1 MMYGSTQQNY
11 AGPVNSGD
19 MVVKND
25 QVSPGIAALLRKQ
38 NARGAQGIFQLP
50 DTQQP
55 NPDFY
60 NQSLMNVQNQ
70 IKGQAD
76 TLNAMAP
83 EGESLAYIN
92 PQEAGILKLLGG
104 AGEPVNATGIPS
116 FYLGESSDFSSGG
129 NKSSSNKSSGLKM
142 SDLGKRVQERMKSSK
157 PDPVSPPRMKPDR
170 EGDRI
175 ADRDNVEQYIPMVA
189 GGIGAQEFDEDAKA
203 IYGPKYGSEDTT
215 ISGYTKDIDDNYAMQ
230 ALINAYV
237 AGAAKQAAGAGVGNT
252 GQDAL
257 RGLSALK
264 GQANKTFFSSD
275 YNKML
280 NRAMK
285 YGDPLTTGNYYLGSA
300 DNDLRKEGIFGDY
313 DTEEGKRLKFALGGG
328 ASKIGD
334 FFSNFGLMGLLNKL
348 FPGDEMTFDEKLKAY
363 DAMKAQEEKQRMRRD
378 AGTSDST
385 GEDDTDTD
393 EDEDETD
400 DQYPFFGYRRKI
412 QVPLSLEDIM
422 SRYYSSDPDRKN
434 ILEDLGDAIKRRDDS

>member
-1 MMYGSTQQNY
+1 MACPLVKGEQKGYNITMMYGSTQQNY

-189 GGIGAQEFDEDAKA
+189 GGIGAQEF
-203 IYGPKYGSEDTT
+203 
-215 ISGYTKDIDDNYAMQ
+215 KDDKNIDDNYAQQ

-285 YGDPLTTGNYYLGSA
+285 YGDPLTTGNYDLGSA
-300 DNDLRKEGIFGDY
+300 DNDLRKEGIFGD
-313 DTEEGKRLKFALGGG
+313 
-328 ASKIGD
+328 
-334 FFSNFGLMGLLNKL
+334 
-348 FPGDEMTFDEKLKAY
+348 
-363 DAMKAQEEKQRMRRD
+363 
-378 AGTSDST
+378 
-385 GEDDTDTD
+385 
-393 EDEDETD
+393 
-400 DQYPFFGYRRKI
+400 
-412 QVPLSLEDIM
+412 
-422 SRYYSSDPDRKN
+422 
-434 ILEDLGDAIKRRDDS
+434 

>member
-1 MMYGSTQQNY
+1 
-11 AGPVNSGD
+11 
-19 MVVKND
+19 
-25 QVSPGIAALLRKQ
+25 
-38 NARGAQGIFQLP
+38 
-50 DTQQP
+50 
-55 NPDFY
+55 
-60 NQSLMNVQNQ
+60 MNVQNQ
-70 IKGQAD
+70 IKRQAN

-116 FYLGESSDFSSGG
+116 FFFGGINTNKKTSSG
-129 NKSSSNKSSGLKM
+129 NTSSNNKSSGLKM
-142 SDLGKRVQERMKSSK
+142 SDLGKRVKERMKSSK
-157 PDPVSPPRMKPDR
+157 PDPVSPSKDTGNKP
-170 EGDRI
+170 
-175 ADRDNVEQYIPMVA
+175 YIPIVA
-189 GGIGAQEFDEDAKA
+189 GGIGAEEF
-203 IYGPKYGSEDTT
+203 
-215 ISGYTKDIDDNYAMQ
+215 KDDKNIDDNYAQQ

-237 AGAAKQAAGAGVGNT
+237 AGAAKQAAGAEVGNV

-363 DAMKAQEEKQRMRRD
+363 DAMKAQEEKQRMSRD

-385 GEDDTDTD
+385 GEDDTGTD

-400 DQYPFFGYRRKI
+400 DAYPFFGYRRKI

>member
-1 MMYGSTQQNY
+1 MMYGSTQQSY

-116 FYLGESSDFSSGG
+116 FFFGGIDTSKKKSDNYKSPRISQGLRDAM
-129 NKSSSNKSSGLKM
+129 NKRSKDTSPPPPTT
-142 SDLGKRVQERMKSSK
+142 K
-157 PDPVSPPRMKPDR
+157 PDK

-175 ADRDNVEQYIPMVA
+175 ADRDNVKPYIPMVA

-215 ISGYTKDIDDNYAMQ
+215 ISGYTKAIDDNYAQQ

-237 AGAAKQAAGAGVGNT
+237 AAAAKQAAGTGVGNV

-285 YGDPLTTGNYYLGSA
+285 YGDPLTTGNTYLGSA

-328 ASKIGD
+328 TSKLGD
-334 FFSNFGLMGLLNKL
+334 FLSNFGLMGLLNKL

-363 DAMKAQEEKQRMRRD
+363 DAMKAQEEKQRMSRD
-378 AGTSDST
+378 AGTADST

-434 ILEDLGDAIKRRDDS
+434 ILEDLGAAVKRRDDS

>member
-1 MMYGSTQQNY
+1 MMYGSTQQSY

-116 FYLGESSDFSSGG
+116 FYVSNFKGGKPNKPISKSSRISQGLRDAMNKRSKDTPPPPPPSPSKDTG
-129 NKSSSNKSSGLKM
+129 NK
-142 SDLGKRVQERMKSSK
+142 
-157 PDPVSPPRMKPDR
+157 P
-170 EGDRI
+170 
-175 ADRDNVEQYIPMVA
+175 YIPMVA
-189 GGIGAQEFDEDAKA
+189 GGIGAEEF
-203 IYGPKYGSEDTT
+203 
-215 ISGYTKDIDDNYAMQ
+215 KDDKNIDDNYAQQ

-237 AGAAKQAAGAGVGNT
+237 AGAAKQAAGAAVGNV

-285 YGDPLTTGNYYLGSA
+285 YGDPLTTGNVYLGSA

-313 DTEEGKRLKFALGGG
+313 DTEEGKRLKFGLGGG
-328 ASKIGD
+328 TSKLGD
-334 FFSNFGLMGLLNKL
+334 FLSNFGLMGLLNKL

-363 DAMKAQEEKQRMRRD
+363 DNMKAQEERQRMSRD
-378 AGTSDST
+378 AGTADST
-385 GEDDTDTD
+385 GEDDTGTD
-393 EDEDETD
+393 EEETEEE
-400 DQYPFFGYRRKI
+400 YPFFGYRRKI

-434 ILEDLGDAIKRRDDS
+434 ILEDLGSAIKRRDDS

>member
-1 MMYGSTQQNY
+1 MMYGSTQQSY

-104 AGEPVNATGIPS
+104 AGEPEPVTGIPS
-116 FYLGESSDFSSGG
+116 FRPPSMGGQNSGFTGSYSKPKAEKPRISQSLKDAINKRSKDTPPPSPSKDTG
-129 NKSSSNKSSGLKM
+129 NK
-142 SDLGKRVQERMKSSK
+142 
-157 PDPVSPPRMKPDR
+157 P
-170 EGDRI
+170 
-175 ADRDNVEQYIPMVA
+175 YIPMIA

-215 ISGYTKDIDDNYAMQ
+215 ISGYTKDIDDNYAQQ

-237 AGAAKQAAGAGVGNT
+237 AGAAKQAAGAEVGNV

-313 DTEEGKRLKFALGGG
+313 DTEEGKKLKFALGGG

-363 DAMKAQEEKQRMRRD
+363 DAMKAQEERQRMSRD
-378 AGTSDST
+378 AGTADST
-385 GEDDTDTD
+385 EEDNTGTD

-400 DQYPFFGYRRKI
+400 DAYPFFGYRRKI

-434 ILEDLGDAIKRRDDS
+434 ILEDLGAAVKRRDDS

>member
-1 MMYGSTQQNY
+1 MQY
-11 AGPVNSGD
+11 AGPVQSGD
-19 MVVKND
+19 TVVRSN
-25 QVSPGIAALLRKQ
+25 QASPGITALLSKESRKQ
-38 NARGAQGIFQLP
+38 RGIFQLP
-50 DTQQP
+50 PTEEPQK
-55 NPDFY
+55 DFY
-60 NQSLMNVQNQ
+60 NMALDNVQNQ
-70 IKGQAD
+70 LRGAAQ
-76 TLNAMAP
+76 TVNAMAP

-116 FYLGESSDFSSGG
+116 FFFGGIDTSKKKSDNYKSPRISQSLRDAM
-129 NKSSSNKSSGLKM
+129 NKRSK
-142 SDLGKRVQERMKSSK
+142 DTPPPPPTTK
-157 PDPVSPPRMKPDR
+157 PDK

-175 ADRDNVEQYIPMVA
+175 ADRNNVEQYIPMVA
-189 GGIGAQEFDEDAKA
+189 GGIGADEF
-203 IYGPKYGSEDTT
+203 
-215 ISGYTKDIDDNYAMQ
+215 KDDKNIDDNYAQQ

-237 AGAAKQAAGAGVGNT
+237 AGAAKQAQGAAVGNV

-313 DTEEGKRLKFALGGG
+313 DTEEGKRLKFGLGGG

-363 DAMKAQEEKQRMRRD
+363 DNMKAQEERQRMSRD
-378 AGTSDST
+378 AGTADST
-385 GEDDTDTD
+385 GEDDTGTD
-393 EDEDETD
+393 EDEEEEEFP
-400 DQYPFFGYRRKI
+400 YFSYRRKLMQPMDYDSI
-412 QVPLSLEDIM
+412 IARAYGGSEGALLQ
-422 SRYYSSDPDRKN
+422 N
-434 ILEDLGDAIKRRDDS
+434 INDAINNRDEGFIGLPFEGITPLGDNK

>member
-1 MMYGSTQQNY
+1 MMYGSTQQSY

-116 FYLGESSDFSSGG
+116 FYVSQYRGGKPDKPIRQAQENRQEKAKQEAANRTKNIREAMKNFKPSQGPKPDTG
-129 NKSSSNKSSGLKM
+129 NK
-142 SDLGKRVQERMKSSK
+142 
-157 PDPVSPPRMKPDR
+157 P
-170 EGDRI
+170 
-175 ADRDNVEQYIPMVA
+175 YIPMVA

-215 ISGYTKDIDDNYAMQ
+215 ISGYTKDIDDNYAQQ

-237 AGAAKQAAGAGVGNT
+237 AGAAKQAQGAAVGNV

-285 YGDPLTTGNYYLGSA
+285 YGDPLTTGNTYLGSA

-363 DAMKAQEEKQRMRRD
+363 DAMKAQEERQRMSRD
-378 AGTSDST
+378 AGTADST
-385 GEDDTDTD
+385 EEDNTGTD

-400 DQYPFFGYRRKI
+400 DEYPFFGYRRKI

-434 ILEDLGDAIKRRDDS
+434 ILEDLGAAVKRRDDS

>member
-1 MMYGSTQQNY
+1 MMYGSTQQSY

-116 FYLGESSDFSSGG
+116 FYVSQYRGGKPDKPIRQAQENRQEKAKQEAANRTKNIREAMKNFKPSQGPKPDTG
-129 NKSSSNKSSGLKM
+129 NK
-142 SDLGKRVQERMKSSK
+142 
-157 PDPVSPPRMKPDR
+157 P
-170 EGDRI
+170 
-175 ADRDNVEQYIPMVA
+175 YIPMVA

-215 ISGYTKDIDDNYAMQ
+215 ISGYTKDIDDNYAQQ

-237 AGAAKQAAGAGVGNT
+237 AGAAKQAQGAAVGNV

-285 YGDPLTTGNYYLGSA
+285 YGDPLTTGNTYLGSA

-328 ASKIGD
+328 TSKLGD
-334 FFSNFGLMGLLNKL
+334 FLSNFGLMGLLNKL

-363 DAMKAQEEKQRMRRD
+363 DAMKAQEEKQRMRKD
-378 AGTSDST
+378 AGTADST

-393 EDEDETD
+393 DEDESEEE
-400 DQYPFFGYRRKI
+400 YPFFGYRRKI

-434 ILEDLGDAIKRRDDS
+434 ILEDLGAAVKRRDDS

>member
-1 MMYGSTQQNY
+1 MMYGSTQQSY

-104 AGEPVNATGIPS
+104 AGEPEPVTGIPS
-116 FYLGESSDFSSGG
+116 FYVSNFKGGKPDKPISKSSRISQGLRDAMNKRSKDTPPPPSPSKDTG
-129 NKSSSNKSSGLKM
+129 NK
-142 SDLGKRVQERMKSSK
+142 
-157 PDPVSPPRMKPDR
+157 P
-170 EGDRI
+170 
-175 ADRDNVEQYIPMVA
+175 YIPMIA

-215 ISGYTKDIDDNYAMQ
+215 ISGYTKDIDDNYAQQ

-237 AGAAKQAAGAGVGNT
+237 AGAAKQAQGAAVGNV

-313 DTEEGKRLKFALGGG
+313 DTEEGKRLKFGLGGG

-334 FFSNFGLMGLLNKL
+334 FFSNFGLIGLLNKL

-363 DAMKAQEEKQRMRRD
+363 DNMKAQEERQRMSRD
-378 AGTSDST
+378 AGTADST
-385 GEDDTDTD
+385 GEDDTGTD
-393 EDEDETD
+393 EEETEEEE
-400 DQYPFFGYRRKI
+400 YPFFGYRRKI

-434 ILEDLGDAIKRRDDS
+434 ILEDLGAAVKRRDDS

>member
-70 IKGQAD
+70 IKRQAN

-104 AGEPVNATGIPS
+104 AGEPEPVTGIPS
-116 FYLGESSDFSSGG
+116 FQPPSMGGQNPGFTGSYSKPKAKKPRISQSLKDAINNRSKDTSSPPPSLSKDTG
-129 NKSSSNKSSGLKM
+129 NK
-142 SDLGKRVQERMKSSK
+142 
-157 PDPVSPPRMKPDR
+157 P
-170 EGDRI
+170 
-175 ADRDNVEQYIPMVA
+175 YIPMVA
-189 GGIGAQEFDEDAKA
+189 GGIGAEEF
-203 IYGPKYGSEDTT
+203 
-215 ISGYTKDIDDNYAMQ
+215 KDDKNIDDNYAQQ

-237 AGAAKQAAGAGVGNT
+237 AGAAKQAAGAEVGNV

-363 DAMKAQEEKQRMRRD
+363 DAMKAQEEKQRMSRD

-385 GEDDTDTD
+385 GEDDTGTD

-400 DQYPFFGYRRKI
+400 DAYPFFGYRRKI

>member
-1 MMYGSTQQNY
+1 MMQGY
-11 AGPVNSGD
+11 AGPVQQGD
-19 MVVKND
+19 MVVRANE
-25 QVSPGIAALLRKQ
+25 VSPGITALLSKQ
-38 NARGAQGIFQLP
+38 NRKGAQGIYELP
-50 DTQQP
+50 GAQQP
-55 NPDFY
+55 VPNYY
-60 NQSLMNVQNQ
+60 NMALDNVQNE
-70 IKGQAD
+70 IRSAAR
-76 TLNAMAP
+76 TVNAMAP
-83 EGESLAYIN
+83 EGERLAYVN
-92 PQEAGILKLLGG
+92 PQEEGILKLLGG
-104 AGEPVNATGIPS
+104 AGEPQPVTGIPS
-116 FYLGESSDFSSGG
+116 YYVSQYRGGKPDKPISKSPRISQGLRDAMNKRSKDTPPPPPPSSSKDTG
-129 NKSSSNKSSGLKM
+129 NK
-142 SDLGKRVQERMKSSK
+142 
-157 PDPVSPPRMKPDR
+157 P
-170 EGDRI
+170 
-175 ADRDNVEQYIPMVA
+175 YIPMVA
-189 GGIGAQEFDEDAKA
+189 GGIGKDEF
-203 IYGPKYGSEDTT
+203 
-215 ISGYTKDIDDNYAMQ
+215 KDDKNIDNNYAQQ

-237 AGAAKQAAGAGVGNT
+237 AGAAKQAQGAAGGNI

-313 DTEEGKRLKFALGGG
+313 DTEEGKRLKFGLGGG

-363 DAMKAQEEKQRMRRD
+363 DAMKAQEEKQRMSKD
-378 AGTSDST
+378 AGTADST

-393 EDEDETD
+393 DEDESEEE
-400 DQYPFFGYRRKI
+400 YPFFGYRRKI

-434 ILEDLGDAIKRRDDS
+434 ILEDLDAAVKRRDDS

>member
-1 MMYGSTQQNY
+1 MYGSTQQSY

-116 FYLGESSDFSSGG
+116 FYVSQYRGGKPDKPIRQAQENRQEKAKQEAANRTKNIREAMKNFKPSQGPKPDTG
-129 NKSSSNKSSGLKM
+129 NK
-142 SDLGKRVQERMKSSK
+142 
-157 PDPVSPPRMKPDR
+157 P
-170 EGDRI
+170 
-175 ADRDNVEQYIPMVA
+175 YIPMVA

-215 ISGYTKDIDDNYAMQ
+215 ISGYTKDIDDNYAQQ

-237 AGAAKQAAGAGVGNT
+237 AGAAKQAQGAAVGNV

-285 YGDPLTTGNYYLGSA
+285 YGDPLTTGNTYLGSA

-328 ASKIGD
+328 TSKLGD
-334 FFSNFGLMGLLNKL
+334 FLSNFGLMGLLNKL

-363 DAMKAQEEKQRMRRD
+363 DAMKAQEEKQRMRKD
-378 AGTSDST
+378 AGTADST

-393 EDEDETD
+393 DEDESEEE
-400 DQYPFFGYRRKI
+400 YPFFGYRRKI

-434 ILEDLGDAIKRRDDS
+434 ILEDLGAAVKRRDDS

>member
-104 AGEPVNATGIPS
+104 AGEPDPVTGIPS
-116 FYLGESSDFSSGG
+116 FYLGERSDFKGG
-129 NKSSSNKSSGLKM
+129 KP
-142 SDLGKRVQERMKSSK
+142 SK
-157 PDPVSPPRMKPDR
+157 PKAEKPRISQRLKDAINKRSKDTPPPPTTRPDK

-175 ADRDNVEQYIPMVA
+175 ADRDNVKPYIPMVA
-189 GGIGAQEFDEDAKA
+189 GGIGADEF
-203 IYGPKYGSEDTT
+203 
-215 ISGYTKDIDDNYAMQ
+215 KDDKNIDDNYAQQ

-237 AGAAKQAAGAGVGNT
+237 AGAAKQAAGAEVGNV

-285 YGDPLTTGNYYLGSA
+285 YGDPLTTGNTYLGSA

-363 DAMKAQEEKQRMRRD
+363 DAMKAQEERQRMSRD
-378 AGTSDST
+378 AGTADST
-385 GEDDTDTD
+385 EEDNTGTD

-400 DQYPFFGYRRKI
+400 DEYPFFGYRRKI

-434 ILEDLGDAIKRRDDS
+434 ILEDLGAAVKRRDDS

>member
-1 MMYGSTQQNY
+1 MMYGSTQQSY

-104 AGEPVNATGIPS
+104 AGEPEPVTGIPS
-116 FYLGESSDFSSGG
+116 YYTPGSSSLGGYGGYSKPRYKTPSKPSKSSYLGESSDFSSGC
-129 NKSSSNKSSGLKM
+129 NKSSSSSNSKKTSNIGPLGPSNTQFTQDAAGLAAAITEQTGEGYADKAKNALASFVGAAGATKGADGLYSGYDPMKAAEALIGYAKGGTAAENALAKQENKALSKALKYSLGSYDYGGKTFLGLGDGFTLGDETKNILRAADTYGQLPRDKTFLEKAADFSITGLLSKFFGGKQLEDM
-142 SDLGKRVQERMKSSK
+142 SLEELKQFYDMQDQRMAEEEA
-157 PDPVSPPRMKPDR
+157 RR
-170 EGDRI
+170 RRGGGGGD
-175 ADRDNVEQYIPMVA
+175 
-189 GGIGAQEFDEDAKA
+189 GGSNDQTQ
-203 IYGPKYGSEDTT
+203 EDTT
-215 ISGYTKDIDDNYAMQ
+215 D
-230 ALINAYV
+230 
-237 AGAAKQAAGAGVGNT
+237 
-252 GQDAL
+252 
-257 RGLSALK
+257 
-264 GQANKTFFSSD
+264 
-275 YNKML
+275 
-280 NRAMK
+280 
-285 YGDPLTTGNYYLGSA
+285 
-300 DNDLRKEGIFGDY
+300 
-313 DTEEGKRLKFALGGG
+313 
-328 ASKIGD
+328 
-334 FFSNFGLMGLLNKL
+334 
-348 FPGDEMTFDEKLKAY
+348 
-363 DAMKAQEEKQRMRRD
+363 
-378 AGTSDST
+378 
-385 GEDDTDTD
+385 D
-393 EDEDETD
+393 EDESDDE
-400 DQYPFFGYRRKI
+400 YPFFGYRRKI

-434 ILEDLGDAIKRRDDS
+434 ILEDLGAAVKRRDDS

>member
-1 MMYGSTQQNY
+1 MMYGSTQQSY

-104 AGEPVNATGIPS
+104 AGEPEPVTGIPS
-116 FYLGESSDFSSGG
+116 FYVSNFKGGKPDKPISKSSRISQGLRDAMNKRSKDTPPPPSPSKDTG
-129 NKSSSNKSSGLKM
+129 NK
-142 SDLGKRVQERMKSSK
+142 
-157 PDPVSPPRMKPDR
+157 P
-170 EGDRI
+170 
-175 ADRDNVEQYIPMVA
+175 YIPMIA

-215 ISGYTKDIDDNYAMQ
+215 ISGYTKDIDDNYAQQ

-237 AGAAKQAAGAGVGNT
+237 AGAAKQAQGAAVGNV

-313 DTEEGKRLKFALGGG
+313 DTEEGKRLKFGLGGG

-334 FFSNFGLMGLLNKL
+334 FFSNFGLIGLLNKL

-363 DAMKAQEEKQRMRRD
+363 DNMKAQEERQRMSRD
-378 AGTSDST
+378 AGTADST
-385 GEDDTDTD
+385 GEDDTGTD

-434 ILEDLGDAIKRRDDS
+434 ILEDLGAAVKRRDDS

>member
-1 MMYGSTQQNY
+1 MMYGSTQQSY

-116 FYLGESSDFSSGG
+116 FYVSNFKGGKPNKPISKSSRISQGLRDAMNKRSKDTPPPPPPSPSKDTG
-129 NKSSSNKSSGLKM
+129 NK
-142 SDLGKRVQERMKSSK
+142 
-157 PDPVSPPRMKPDR
+157 P
-170 EGDRI
+170 
-175 ADRDNVEQYIPMVA
+175 YIPMVA
-189 GGIGAQEFDEDAKA
+189 GGIGAEEF
-203 IYGPKYGSEDTT
+203 
-215 ISGYTKDIDDNYAMQ
+215 KDDKNIDDNYAQQ

-237 AGAAKQAAGAGVGNT
+237 AGAAKQAAGAAVGNV

-285 YGDPLTTGNYYLGSA
+285 YGDPLTTGNVYLGSA

-313 DTEEGKRLKFALGGG
+313 DTEEGKRLKFGLGGG
-328 ASKIGD
+328 TSKLGD
-334 FFSNFGLMGLLNKL
+334 FLSNFGLMGLLNKL

-363 DAMKAQEEKQRMRRD
+363 DNMKAQEERQRMSRG
-378 AGTSDST
+378 AGTADST
-385 GEDDTDTD
+385 GEDDTGTD
-393 EDEDETD
+393 EEETEEE
-400 DQYPFFGYRRKI
+400 YPFFGYRRKI

-434 ILEDLGDAIKRRDDS
+434 ILEDLGSAIKRRDDS

>member
-104 AGEPVNATGIPS
+104 AGEPEPVTGIPS
-116 FYLGESSDFSSGG
+116 FQPPSMGGQNPGFTGSYSKPKAKKPRISQSLKDAINNRSKDTSSPPPSPSKDTG
-129 NKSSSNKSSGLKM
+129 NK
-142 SDLGKRVQERMKSSK
+142 
-157 PDPVSPPRMKPDR
+157 P
-170 EGDRI
+170 
-175 ADRDNVEQYIPMVA
+175 YIPMVA
-189 GGIGAQEFDEDAKA
+189 GGIGAEEF
-203 IYGPKYGSEDTT
+203 
-215 ISGYTKDIDDNYAMQ
+215 KDDKNIDDNYAQQ

-237 AGAAKQAAGAGVGNT
+237 AGAAKQAAGAEVGNV

-363 DAMKAQEEKQRMRRD
+363 DAMKAQEEKQRMSRD

-385 GEDDTDTD
+385 GEDDTGTD

-400 DQYPFFGYRRKI
+400 DAYPFFGYRRKI